1 MHRKLS
7 AFPLCCVGNHY
18 TLYFLSVFSV
28 ILSTYV
34 VIFWFVSGSVVAL
47 LSSWAIPPARCM
59 AMLLYSGQC
68 PADGI
73 QLCCDRQTLSFSFT
87 VYCVLRLLLLLL
99 TYPILGWLKFSP
111 ILRSLGLWEAVFYAH
126 LSFSLHLGVF
136 LSTRQ
141 GFYEINY
148 G

>member
-99 TYPILGWLKFSP
+99 TYSIRGDLNLHPYSGAWVYGRQYILCTPLFLTKSWCVAVNQT
-111 ILRSLGLWEAVFYAH
+111 GL
-126 LSFSLHLGVF
+126 L
-136 LSTRQ
+136 
-141 GFYEINY
+141 
-148 G
+148 